1 MAKKTVEAEQNAELN
16 RSKKSEGKGQK
27 ERLSTL
33 SLDELRFFNVD
44 PKDTGKHC
52 PDAIYGK
59 IANAYTFIKFVNKTD
74 QENASSEKCYELQN
88 FLMSLLHADIA
99 KEQDKRKK
107 TARVV
112 QNYSPSHRPHNDL
125 VLARQ
130 QYHSYWKYK
139 FSHPLERDAL
149 RELRALINDKKKAYT
164 RLQEHYCSMH
174 AKARSMKKKLTLLPL
189 SIFLDIEKKDD
200 MDESMTYK
208 RLKKHAALLTK
219 QFPEVLKKL
228 RHRSPYAAFLGCSKL
243 VMMTDTTFEPFLH
256 VIFYLSEGELSTW
269 YAHDIS
275 NTWAKV
281 AGCRVKIHYYSFTG
295 ELAEPPAHVMEKFS
309 RNSNAVSGY
318 KLFYKEVLQPFS
330 SENPNQDKEGPITI
344 REIKEVIADLEERKG
359 NSKPFSLTRLK
370 ALKCEL
376 KHITQCAENKKNHID
391 FMARVAKNYNTIPG
405 ITTFTQANHFTY
417 DNQYSNERY
426 RAKKDQQLTQKPLDS
441 DDKGKPYTDSYNK
454 ERQNPSSEM
463 WEIPHHSLN
472 DEL

>member
-1 MAKKTVEAEQNAELN
+1 MKDLAKKTVEAKQNAELN
-16 RSKKSEGKGQK
+16 KSKKSEGKGQK

-107 TARVV
+107 TARAL

-130 QYHSYWKYK
+130 QHHSYWKYK

-208 RLKKHAALLTK
+208 RLKEHAALLTK

-228 RHRSPYAAFLGCSKL
+228 RHRSPYAAFL
-243 VMMTDTTFEPFLH
+243 
-256 VIFYLSEGELSTW
+256 
-269 YAHDIS
+269 A
-275 NTWAKV
+275 AQ
-281 AGCRVKIHYYSFTG
+281 
-295 ELAEPPAHVMEKFS
+295 
-309 RNSNAVSGY
+309 NS
-318 KLFYKEVLQPFS
+318 L
-330 SENPNQDKEGPITI
+330 
-344 REIKEVIADLEERKG
+344 
-359 NSKPFSLTRLK
+359 
-370 ALKCEL
+370 
-376 KHITQCAENKKNHID
+376 
-391 FMARVAKNYNTIPG
+391 
-405 ITTFTQANHFTY
+405 
-417 DNQYSNERY
+417 
-426 RAKKDQQLTQKPLDS
+426 
-441 DDKGKPYTDSYNK
+441 
-454 ERQNPSSEM
+454 
-463 WEIPHHSLN
+463 
-472 DEL
+472 

>member
-1 MAKKTVEAEQNAELN
+1 MAKKAAEAEQNAELSK
-16 RSKKSEGKGQK
+16 SKKLEGKGQK

-33 SLDELRFFNVD
+33 PLDELRFFNVD

-52 PDAIYGK
+52 HDAIYGK
-59 IANAYTFIKFVNKTD
+59 IANAYTFIKFINKTD
-74 QENASSEKCYELQN
+74 QENAFSGKCYEPQN
-88 FLMSLLHADIA
+88 FLMSLLQADIA
-99 KEQDKRKK
+99 KEQCERKK
-107 TARVV
+107 TACTV

-130 QYHSYWKYK
+130 QHHSYWKYK

-200 MDESMTYK
+200 MDERMTYK
-208 RLKKHAALLTK
+208 RLKEHAALLTK

-256 VIFYLSEGELSTW
+256 IIFYLSEGELSTW

-281 AGCRVKIHYYSFTG
+281 AGCRVKVHYYSFTG
-295 ELAEPPAHVMEKFS
+295 ELAEPPAHVIEKIS
-309 RNSNAVSGY
+309 EKNHSMSGY

-330 SENPNQDKEGPITI
+330 SEDPNQDKEGPITI
-344 REIKEVIADLEERKG
+344 REIKEEIAVLEERKG
-359 NSKPFSLTRLK
+359 NSKPFSLARLK
-370 ALKCEL
+370 ALKSEL
-376 KHITQCAENKKNHID
+376 KQIMQCAENKNNHMD
-391 FMARVAKNYNTIPG
+391 FMSRVAKNYNSIPG
-405 ITTFTQANHFTY
+405 VTTFTQAGNFTY
-417 DNQYSNERY
+417 DKQYSNERY
-426 RAKKDQQLTQKPLDS
+426 RARKDQHQSEKPLDS
-441 DDKGKPYTDSYNK
+441 DDKGKLYTDSYNK
-454 ERQNPSSEM
+454 ERHNPSSEM